1 MKMRSLSSESREVT
15 HSFREKINHAEDRV
29 DLMNSF
35 SMAACEVVKMSM
47 NNNAD
52 IRADDITLDVNS
64 RKGFNYSERIS
75 SNPEFKE
82 LLKGTDI
89 ESQIIHFAES
99 AKHRCK
105 HLQKHPEKTNLKIRQ
120 R

>member
-1 MKMRSLSSESREVT
+1 MKIRSLSSESREVF
-15 HSFREKINHAEDRV
+15 HSFREKINHAEDKV

-35 SMAACEVVKMSM
+35 SMAAGEVVRMSM
-47 NNNAD
+47 KNNAD

-64 RKGFNYSERIS
+64 PRGFNYSERLN
-75 SNPEFKE
+75 SNPDFRE
-82 LLKGTDI
+82 LLQGSDL
-89 ESQIIHFAES
+89 ESQILHLADS

-105 HLQKHPEKTNLKIRQ
+105 HLLKHTERTNLKIRH